1 MEEIEPVLAGYVR
14 LVLYPR
20 QATNTLTPGEI
31 VTWSDTSTEFIGPL
45 MIGRTQVLI
54 DIHCHHSKNACESLG
69 KHGSCCIAQSGVH
82 KMEWHFIRL
91 AIGRNQGLGISHL
104 KRIMGAA
111 QNGPL
116 GKISIN
122 NTYSLIGIRED
133 YVPACLQALE
143 KKRINGFRCQARL
156 AEENEIGRKEPRFNR
171 APAENAP
178 SARNNNSSS
187 NLRSHRQKP

>member
-20 QATNTLTPGEI
+20 QATPTLTPGE
-31 VTWSDTSTEFIGPL
+31 VVSWSDVAPEFIGPL
-45 MIGRTQVLI
+45 MIGRKQVLI
-54 DIHCHHSKNACESLG
+54 DIHCHHSKHACEALA

-91 AIGRNQGLGISHL
+91 GIGRNQGLGISHL

-111 QNGPL
+111 QKGPL

-122 NTYSLIGIRED
+122 NTYSLVGLRED
-133 YVPACLQALE
+133 FVQVCLQSLE
-143 KKRINGFRCQARL
+143 NKRINGFRCQARL
-156 AEENEIGRKEPRFNR
+156 AQENEIGRKEPRFTR
-171 APAENAP
+171 IPDAGKQTPQ
-178 SARNNNSSS
+178 
-187 NLRSHRQKP
+187 SHRQKP